1 MHKRALGRLV
11 GKLGIMT
18 MAIAPTCSLVCA
30 QHPAPSQE
38 ATSQSSLNK
47 SLSDLQTQI
56 GDLRTL
62 LLQMRAEID
71 RAHATNLELTEK
83 LRETQE
89 RLEVVDRDFHST
101 VRPGGVTG
109 SGAESRTPPLERNA
123 VEGVEERLAKLE
135 EDQQLLT
142 GKIDEQ
148 YQTKVE
154 SASKYRVRLSGIALL
169 NLFANNGTVDSADF
183 PSVAVKRSALDSRG
197 NFGATVRQSEIGL
210 EVFGPQIRGAKI
222 SADAQMDFAGGVPDI
237 PNGVNSGFFRL
248 RTATIRLDWARTSII
263 AGQDPLFI
271 SPLSPTS
278 LASLAVPALSYSGNL
293 WAWMPQ
299 VRIEHRL
306 DFSENSD
313 LLFQAGVLDSLDGE
327 LPQAEYVR
335 LPQAGEKSRQP
346 AYGTRIAWNRRA
358 FGRFFR
364 FGAAGYYS
372 RQNWG
377 FGRNV
382 DAWTGMSDWL
392 VPFAGWLEL
401 SGEFYRGRG
410 IGGFGAGFGRSAVW
424 SGSLFDRSTI
434 VRGLDATGG
443 WAQLKFRPSQKY
455 EFNGVYGRD
464 SSQASEVRSF
474 PNAQTYFDPTLV
486 GDRSWIANVLY
497 HPRSDLLFSVEYRR
511 LRTFS
516 ITGASENANHIN
528 LAVGVLF

>member
-1 MHKRALGRLV
+1 
-11 GKLGIMT
+11 
-18 MAIAPTCSLVCA
+18 MAIPLTCSLVCG
-30 QHPAPSQE
+30 QQPAPSQE
-38 ATSQSSLNK
+38 ATSQSSLNE
-47 SLSDLQTQI
+47 SLRELQTQI

-71 RAHATNLELTEK
+71 RAHATNLDLTEK

-89 RLEVVDRDFHST
+89 RLEVVDRDFRST
-101 VRPGGVTG
+101 IRPGTIAG
-109 SGAESRTPPLERNA
+109 SGALSQGSPSKERPA
-123 VEGVEERLAKLE
+123 EGVDERLSKLE

-169 NLFANNGTVDSADF
+169 NVFNNSGTVDNTDF
-183 PSVAVKRSALDSRG
+183 PAVALKRGALDSGG
-197 NFGATVRQSEIGL
+197 NFGATVRQSELGL
-210 EVFGPQIRGAKI
+210 EVFGPQVHGAKM
-222 SADAQMDFAGGVPDI
+222 SADVQMDFSGGVPDI

-248 RTATIRLDWARTSII
+248 RTATVRFAWARTSII
-263 AGQDPLFI
+263 AGQDQLFI

-278 LASLAVPALSYSGNL
+278 LASLAVPALSYAGNL
-293 WAWMPQ
+293 WSWTPQ

-306 DFSENSD
+306 DFSENSSV
-313 LLFQAGVLDSLDGE
+313 LLQGGFLDPLDGE

-358 FGRFFR
+358 FGRIFT
-364 FGAAGYYS
+364 FGAAGYYG

-377 FGRNV
+377 LGRNV
-382 DAWTGMSDWL
+382 DAWAGMSDWS

-410 IGGFGAGFGRSAVW
+410 IGGFGAGFGHSAVW
-424 SGSLFDRSTI
+424 SGSLFDPSTI

-443 WAQLKFRPSQKY
+443 WAQLKFKPAQKY
-455 EFNGVYGRD
+455 EFNGVFGQD
-464 SSQASEVRSF
+464 SSQASEVRRF
-474 PNAQTYFDPTLV
+474 PNTQTYFDPTLV
-486 GDRSWIANVLY
+486 GDRSWMANVLY

-516 ITGASENANHIN
+516 LTGASENANHIN
-528 LAVGVLF
+528 LAIGVLF

>member
-1 MHKRALGRLV
+1 MKRHLLARLV
-11 GKLGIMT
+11 GKFGIV
-18 MAIAPTCSLVCA
+18 ASAVLLACSLARA
-30 QHPAPSQE
+30 QQPAPSQGPIPNN
-38 ATSQSSLNK
+38 SLNE
-47 SLSDLQTQI
+47 SLHELQTQV
-56 GDLRTL
+56 GELRTL
-62 LLQMRAEID
+62 LLQMRAEIE
-71 RAHATNLELTEK
+71 RAHASNLELTAK

-89 RLEVVDRDFHST
+89 RLEVVDHDFRST
-101 VRPGGVTG
+101 VRLGSVTG
-109 SGAESRTPPLERNA
+109 SGADSQTPPLERSA
-123 VEGVEERLAKLE
+123 AEGVEERMAKLE

-169 NLFANNGTVDSADF
+169 NLFANNGTVDNTDF
-183 PSVAVKRSALDSRG
+183 PVVALKRGALDSGG
-197 NFGATVRQSEIGL
+197 NFGATVRQSEVGL
-210 EVFGPQIRGAKI
+210 EVFGPQIHGAKI
-222 SADAQMDFAGGVPDI
+222 SADAQMDFSGGVPDI

-263 AGQDPLFI
+263 VGQDPLFI

-278 LASLAVPALSYSGNL
+278 LASLAVPALSYAGNL
-293 WAWMPQ
+293 WAWTPQ

-306 DFSENSD
+306 DFSENSS
-313 LLFQAGVLDSLDGE
+313 LLFQGGFLDPLNGE
-327 LPQAEYVR
+327 LPQVEYVR
-335 LPQAGEKSRQP
+335 LPQAGEKSRQL
-346 AYGTRIAWNRRA
+346 AYGTRIAWNRHA
-358 FGRFFR
+358 FGRVFT

-377 FGRNV
+377 LGRNV
-382 DAWTGMSDWL
+382 DAWAGMSDWS

-410 IGGFGAGFGRSAVW
+410 IGGLGAGFGRSAVW
-424 SGSLFDRSTI
+424 SGSLFDPTTI

-443 WAQLKFRPSQKY
+443 WAQLKVKPAQKY
-455 EFNGVYGRD
+455 EFNAVFGQD
-464 SSQASEVRSF
+464 SSQASEVRRF
-474 PNAQTYFDPTLV
+474 PNTQTYFDPTLV
-486 GDRSWIANVLY
+486 GNRSWTANLLY

-516 ITGASENANHIN
+516 LTGASENANHIN

>member
-1 MHKRALGRLV
+1 MKRRTLARLAGR
-11 GKLGIMT
+11 LGIM
-18 MAIAPTCSLVCA
+18 AITIPLTCNLVCA
-30 QHPAPSQE
+30 QAPAPSQE
-38 ATSQSSLNK
+38 ATSQTSLNT
-47 SLSDLQTQI
+47 SLRELQTQV

-71 RAHATNLELTEK
+71 RAHARNLELTEK

-89 RLEVVDRDFHST
+89 RLEVVEHDFRTT
-101 VRPGGVTG
+101 VGAGSVIA
-109 SGAESRTPPLERNA
+109 SGAVPQSTPPDGKVA
-123 VEGVEERLAKLE
+123 EGVGERLEKLE

-142 GKIDEQ
+142 GKINEQ

-169 NLFANNGTVDSADF
+169 NVFTNTGTVDSTDSPA
-183 PSVAVKRSALDSRG
+183 VALKRRALDSSG
-197 NFGATVRQSEIGL
+197 NFGATVRQSEVGI
-210 EVFGPQIRGAKI
+210 EVFGPQVRGAKV
-222 SADAQMDFAGGVPDI
+222 SADLQMDFSGGVPDI

-248 RTATIRLDWARTSII
+248 RTATLRFDWARTAIV
-263 AGQDPLFI
+263 AGQDPLFV

-278 LASLAVPALSYSGNL
+278 LASLAVPALSYAGNL
-293 WAWMPQ
+293 WTWTPQ

-306 DFSENSD
+306 DFSENSG
-313 LLFQAGVLDSLDGE
+313 LVFQGGFLDPLDGE
-327 LPQAEYVR
+327 LPQAEFVR
-335 LPQAGEKSRQP
+335 VPQSGEKSRQP
-346 AYGTRIAWNRRA
+346 AYGSRIAWNRRA
-358 FGRFFR
+358 FGRIFT

-382 DAWTGMSDWL
+382 DAWAGMSDWS

-410 IGGFGAGFGRSAVW
+410 IGGFGAGFGRSALW
-424 SGSLFDRSTI
+424 SGSLLDPSTL

-443 WAQLKFRPSQKY
+443 WAQLKFKPAEKY
-455 EFNGVYGRD
+455 EFNGVFGQD
-464 SSQASEVRSF
+464 SSQAKEVRRF
-474 PNAQTYFDPTLV
+474 PNTRSYFDPTLV
-486 GDRSWIANVLY
+486 ADRSWMANVLY

-516 ITGASENANHIN
+516 FTGSSESANHIN
-528 LAVGVLF
+528 LAIGVLF

>member
-1 MHKRALGRLV
+1 MKQRVLGRFA
-11 GKLGIMT
+11 GKLGIVA
-18 MAIAPTCSLVCA
+18 MAILLTCSLVCA
-30 QHPAPSQE
+30 QQPAPSQE
-38 ATSQSSLNK
+38 TTSQSSLNK
-47 SLSDLQTQI
+47 SLSELQTQI

-62 LLQMRAEID
+62 LLHMRAEID
-71 RAHATNLELTEK
+71 RARATNLDLTEK
-83 LRETQE
+83 LRATQE
-89 RLEVVDRDFHST
+89 RLEVVDHDLHST
-101 VRPGGVTG
+101 IRRGSVVD
-109 SGAESRTPPLERNA
+109 SGAVSQSMPSAGKTT
-123 VEGVEERLAKLE
+123 EGVEERLAKLE

-183 PSVAVKRSALDSRG
+183 PAVALKRSALDSSG
-197 NFGATVRQSEIGL
+197 NFGATMRQSEVGI
-210 EVFGPQIRGAKI
+210 EVFGPQVHGAKM
-222 SADAQMDFAGGVPDI
+222 SADVQMDFSGGVPDI

-248 RTATIRLDWARTSII
+248 RTAAVRFDWARTSII

-293 WAWMPQ
+293 WTWTPQ

-306 DFSENSD
+306 DFSENSN
-313 LLFQAGVLDSLDGE
+313 LLFQGGFLDPLDCE

-358 FGRFFR
+358 FGRLFT
-364 FGAAGYYS
+364 FGTAGYHS

-377 FGRNV
+377 LGRNV
-382 DAWTGMSDWL
+382 DAWAGMSDWS
-392 VPFAGWLEL
+392 VPFAAWLEL

-410 IGGFGAGFGRSAVW
+410 IGGLGAGFGRSAVW
-424 SGSLFDRSTI
+424 SGSLFDPRTI
-434 VRGLDATGG
+434 VHGLDATGG
-443 WAQLKFRPSQKY
+443 WAQLKFKPAQKY
-455 EFNGVYGRD
+455 EFNGAFGQD
-464 SSQASEVRSF
+464 SSEASEVRRF
-474 PNAQTYFDPTLV
+474 PNTQTYFDPTLV
-486 GDRSWIANVLY
+486 GDRSWMANVLY

-516 ITGASENANHIN
+516 LTGASENANHIN
-528 LAVGVLF
+528 LAMGVLF

>member
-1 MHKRALGRLV
+1 MKRRTLAHLAGRT
-11 GKLGIMT
+11 GIVA
-18 MAIAPTCSLVCA
+18 MAIPLTCSLVCA
-30 QHPAPSQE
+30 QQPAPSQE
-38 ATSQSSLNK
+38 ATSQRSLDK
-47 SLSDLQTQI
+47 SLRELQTQI

-89 RLEVVDRDFHST
+89 RLEVVDHDFRST
-101 VRPGGVTG
+101 IRRGSVVG
-109 SGAESRTPPLERNA
+109 SGAVSPSTPPEGKVA
-123 VEGVEERLAKLE
+123 EGVGERLAKLE

-183 PSVAVKRSALDSRG
+183 PAVALKRTALDSSR
-197 NFGATVRQSEIGL
+197 NFGATMRQSEVGI
-210 EVFGPQIRGAKI
+210 EVFGPQVHGAKM
-222 SADAQMDFAGGVPDI
+222 SADVQMDFSGGVPDI

-248 RTATIRLDWARTSII
+248 RTATVRFDWARTSII

-278 LASLAVPALSYSGNL
+278 LASLAVPALSYAGNL
-293 WAWMPQ
+293 WTWTPQ

-306 DFSENSD
+306 DFSENSN
-313 LLFQAGVLDSLDGE
+313 LLFQGGFLDPLDGE

-335 LPQAGEKSRQP
+335 LPQAGEKSQQP

-358 FGRFFR
+358 FGRIFT
-364 FGAAGYYS
+364 FGTAGYCS

-377 FGRNV
+377 LGRNV
-382 DAWTGMSDWL
+382 DAWAGMSDWS

-424 SGSLFDRSTI
+424 SGSLSDPSTI
-434 VRGLDATGG
+434 VHGLDATGG
-443 WAQLKFRPSQKY
+443 WAQLKFKPAQKY
-455 EFNGVYGRD
+455 EFNGVFGQD
-464 SSQASEVRSF
+464 SSQASEVRRF
-474 PNAQTYFDPTLV
+474 PNTQTYFDPTLV
-486 GDRSWIANVLY
+486 GDRSWMANVLY

-516 ITGASENANHIN
+516 LTGASENATHIN
-528 LAVGVLF
+528 LAIGVLF

>member
-1 MHKRALGRLV
+1 MKRRTLARLA
-11 GKLGIMT
+11 GTLGIVAL
-18 MAIAPTCSLVCA
+18 AIPLTCSLVCA
-30 QHPAPSQE
+30 QQPAPSQE
-38 ATSQSSLNK
+38 AISQNSLNSSLRE
-47 SLSDLQTQI
+47 LQTQI

-62 LLQMRAEID
+62 LLQMRSEID
-71 RAHATNLELTEK
+71 RAHAKNLELAEK
-83 LRETQE
+83 LRETQQ
-89 RLEVVDRDFHST
+89 RLEVVDHDFRTTIRRVT
-101 VRPGGVTG
+101 VAG
-109 SGAESRTPPLERNA
+109 SGAVSQSTPPEGK
-123 VEGVEERLAKLE
+123 VTEGVEERLAKLE
-135 EDQQLLT
+135 EDQQLLI

-169 NLFANNGTVDSADF
+169 NLFANKGTVDSTDF
-183 PSVAVKRSALDSRG
+183 PAAALKRRTLDSSG
-197 NFGATVRQSEIGL
+197 NFGATMRQSEVGI
-210 EVFGPQIRGAKI
+210 EVFGPQVHGAKV
-222 SADAQMDFAGGVPDI
+222 SADVQMDFSGGVPNI

-278 LASLAVPALSYSGNL
+278 LASLAVPALSYAGNL
-293 WAWMPQ
+293 WAWTPQ

-306 DFSENSD
+306 DFSENSN
-313 LLFQAGVLDSLDGE
+313 LLFQCGFLDPLDGE
-327 LPQAEYVR
+327 LPGAEYFR

-346 AYGTRIAWNRRA
+346 GYGTRIAWNRRE
-358 FGRFFR
+358 FGRVFT

-377 FGRNV
+377 LGRNV
-382 DAWTGMSDWL
+382 DAWAGMSEWS

-424 SGSLFDRSTI
+424 SGSLLDPSTI
-434 VRGLDATGG
+434 VHGLDAIGG
-443 WAQLKFRPSQKY
+443 WAQLKFKPAQKY
-455 EFNGVYGRD
+455 EFNGVFGQD
-464 SSQASEVRSF
+464 SSQANELRRLPF
-474 PNAQTYFDPTLV
+474 AQTYFDPTLV
-486 GDRSWIANVLY
+486 RDRSWLANVLY

-516 ITGASENANHIN
+516 LTGTSENANHIN

>member
-1 MHKRALGRLV
+1 MKRRTLAHLA
-11 GKLGIMT
+11 GKPGIVA
-18 MAIAPTCSLVCA
+18 MAILLTCSLVCA
-30 QHPAPSQE
+30 QQPAPSQE

-47 SLSDLQTQI
+47 SLSELQMQI

-62 LLQMRAEID
+62 LVQVRAEIG

-89 RLEVVDRDFHST
+89 RLEAVDHDFRSTIRRGSVV
-101 VRPGGVTG
+101 G
-109 SGAESRTPPLERNA
+109 SEAVSQSTPPEGNVA
-123 VEGVEERLAKLE
+123 EGVGERLAKLE

-148 YQTKVE
+148 HQTKVE

-169 NLFANNGTVDSADF
+169 NLFANSGTVSSVDF
-183 PSVAVKRSALDSRG
+183 PVVALQRSAPDSSG
-197 NFGATVRQSEIGL
+197 SFGATVRQSELGI
-210 EVFGPQIRGAKI
+210 EVFGPQVHGAKM
-222 SADAQMDFAGGVPDI
+222 SADIQMDFSGGVPDI

-248 RTATIRLDWARTSII
+248 RTAAVRFDWARTSII

-278 LASLAVPALSYSGNL
+278 LASLAVPALSYAGNL
-293 WAWMPQ
+293 WTWTPQ

-306 DFSENSD
+306 DFSENSN
-313 LLFQAGVLDSLDGE
+313 LLFQGGFLDPLDGE

-335 LPQAGEKSRQP
+335 LPQAGEKSQQP

-358 FGRFFR
+358 FGRNFT

-377 FGRNV
+377 LGRNV
-382 DAWTGMSDWL
+382 DAWAGMSDWS

-401 SGEFYRGRG
+401 SGEVYRGRG

-424 SGSLFDRSTI
+424 SGSLFDPSTI
-434 VRGLDATGG
+434 VRGLARTGG
-443 WAQLKFRPSQKY
+443 WAQLKFKPAQNH
-455 EFNGVYGRD
+455 ELHGVFR
-464 SSQASEVRSF
+464 
-474 PNAQTYFDPTLV
+474 
-486 GDRSWIANVLY
+486 
-497 HPRSDLLFSVEYRR
+497 H
-511 LRTFS
+511 
-516 ITGASENANHIN
+516 
-528 LAVGVLF
+528 